1 MHAIPVPPTS
11 PAPAR
16 PLLVEVGAGE
26 LVDKITILR
35 LKAERIRDP
44 ARLANV
50 RHELATLEAAQSA
63 HLAPSRALEALEDEL
78 MDINARLWEIEDD
91 IRLCEEQGE
100 FGPVFVALAR
110 AVYKTN
116 DLRAAVKKRI
126 NLLVGAAIVEE
137 KSYAGAA

>member
-1 MHAIPVPPTS
+1 MHDTS
-11 PAPAR
+11 PPLATR

-35 LKAERIRDP
+35 IKVRRMRDA

-50 RHELATLEAAQSA
+50 SHELATLEAAQAS
-63 HLAPSRALEALEDEL
+63 HLAPDAALEALTDEL
-78 MDINARLWEIEDD
+78 TDINARLWEIEDD
-91 IRLCEEQGE
+91 IRDCEARGD
-100 FGPVFVALAR
+100 FGPTFVALAR

-116 DLRAAVKKRI
+116 DQRAAAKKRI